1 MQLYGALSPLV
12 RRLVQLLAPPQQTA
26 VTREQRIDVSG
37 VDGISLWLSQLPSP
51 RDDVSAFCQPSS
63 ETVDAVRQVCAS
75 AGPRLVLLVNPQW
88 RETSD
93 AYDTLGGRG
102 GLLGRVGNFLGGT
115 SGARADMAELGF
127 QDAYLVQQ
135 FVVRG
140 DDCQIILAYPYPNWV
155 VYTTADD
162 GRSVFLGE
170 QPRRPTYQ
178 DIEALLEAKG
188 VASKWARDA
197 GLAKGFSGS
206 KE

>member
-140 DDCQIILAYPYPNWV
+140 DDCQVLLLA
-155 VYTTADD
+155 
-162 GRSVFLGE
+162 
-170 QPRRPTYQ
+170 
-178 DIEALLEAKG
+178 ALLFSRRLRT
-188 VASKWARDA
+188 ASPSSAASCRILDCALARV
-197 GLAKGFSGS
+197 L
-206 KE
+206 